1 MHRWKSVSKHATL
14 TTPVICKIT
23 WTLLHSWEVKAF
35 ISIAGI
41 SLNRTFYSYDPECNY
56 TWSSAMAVWMQFLL
70 EHGHFPGSRHVHSLR
85 LDRKYVVW
93 PHQKPKELIPDLI
106 CMDTLEAELTSRKP
120 LYCFKKWGKQHTAP
134 DIKGLRAALMKCSDA
149 FSKKIRERKQ
159 MAEQKKKIQLQ
170 VETVFSFISCKGSGG
185 CSFSCL
191 DHVNVHASF
200 SCTRG
205 LPALRWPTSAY
216 LSDSLLS

>member
-41 SLNRTFYSYDPECNY
+41 SLNSTFYSYDPECNY

-134 DIKGLRAALMKCSDA
+134 DIKGLRAALIKCSDA

-159 MAEQKKKIQLQ
+159 MAEQRKRYNCKLKLYFLLFPVSV
-170 VETVFSFISCKGSGG
+170 VEAVRFPFWTTLRFVVLNVFFISKWIR
-185 CSFSCL
+185 
-191 DHVNVHASF
+191 AR
-200 SCTRG
+200 TAIIR
-205 LPALRWPTSAY
+205 
-216 LSDSLLS
+216 